1 MLGSGGLPVDE
12 TAAVVANLVAG
23 LQAGIDTHDADTYN
37 RHFAADIVW
46 GSPYGATVRGYDD
59 LHAIHASL
67 LGRSVG
73 GPSSRYEIVYAFSP
87 TPDVV
92 VAQVRRIALD
102 LDGQPGG
109 GFSEMALYVLV
120 RRGGD
125 WWLAA
130 GHNTPIVTN

>member
-1 MLGSGGLPVDE
+1 VVD
-12 TAAVVANLVAG
+12 TP
-23 LQAGIDTHDADTYN
+23 
-37 RHFAADIVW
+37 
-46 GSPYGATVRGYDD
+46 SPYNNP
-59 LHAIHASL
+59 
-67 LGRSVG
+67 RS
-73 GPSSRYEIVYAFSP
+73 PLIWE
-87 TPDVV
+87 
-92 VAQVRRIALD
+92 VRRIALD